1 MNAIMNNGRNL
12 QGKCLCCFAS
22 MTEPHASTCDFAT
35 LFPAQAAAIAG
46 DSMVRTA
53 SQGVQTASTPGGF
66 VRNKHGHYFK
76 DVAHLNS
83 IDVYRVLELFN
94 VTNPSI
100 AHATKKLLVAGG
112 RGAGKSIDKDIQ
124 EAIDSLVRWQAMRNE
139 DRAQDDGK

>member
-1 MNAIMNNGRNL
+1 MSGNIDAE
-12 QGKCLCCFAS
+12 GKLIGDYAS
-22 MTEPHASTCDFAT
+22 MSREAGGLVGAYQRALS
-35 LFPAQAAAIAG
+35 QAA
-46 DSMVRTA
+46 
-53 SQGVQTASTPGGF
+53 TPGGF

-100 AHATKKLLVAGG
+100 AHAAKKLLVAGG